1 MKKNSSDFISGFIK
15 RGGFSVFLSTALV
28 KICAALL
35 SIIVV
40 QLLSKDDYGVLSYVL
55 SIYAI
60 AIVVAGFG
68 GNYSLLRFGSIV
80 NSFIKRKQY
89 YYYTQKVGGKY
100 IIIVVIIIVVYS
112 CFLPEG
118 MKNAQSLVIYM
129 CLGLY
134 SFYMLETMRSYFR
147 IVNLNRTYS
156 KLNVYNS
163 VILLLLTVCLTLFFK
178 NYGYITAL
186 ILAPLLTFFLFRKK
200 ISYIQF
206 SNQIEI
212 SKKEYWGYGIHTSV
226 SAIANQ
232 IIFSIAPLLLGI
244 LNEPEHS
251 IASFRVA
258 TIIPFNLLTLRGI
271 LMISDFSYLS
281 RNYMDSNCLKR
292 YYYNYLRVVIP
303 ISFVVFLLLI
313 IYGDFVVEN
322 LFGAQYNDCV
332 YMYKM
337 FMVATFVTY
346 IFRNPLG
353 NILLAVGKAKWNGY
367 NTYAFCFLYI
377 IFSLIF
383 YQYWGAIAIV
393 YGLCATFILSG
404 IVSLFLF
411 YYYIKGLR

>member
-178 NYGYITAL
+178 NYGYITA
-186 ILAPLLTFFLFRKK
+186 T
-200 ISYIQF
+200 
-206 SNQIEI
+206 
-212 SKKEYWGYGIHTSV
+212 
-226 SAIANQ
+226 
-232 IIFSIAPLLLGI
+232 
-244 LNEPEHS
+244 
-251 IASFRVA
+251 
-258 TIIPFNLLTLRGI
+258 TI
-271 LMISDFSYLS
+271 Y
-281 RNYMDSNCLKR
+281 
-292 YYYNYLRVVIP
+292 
-303 ISFVVFLLLI
+303 
-313 IYGDFVVEN
+313 
-322 LFGAQYNDCV
+322 
-332 YMYKM
+332 
-337 FMVATFVTY
+337 
-346 IFRNPLG
+346 
-353 NILLAVGKAKWNGY
+353 
-367 NTYAFCFLYI
+367 
-377 IFSLIF
+377 
-383 YQYWGAIAIV
+383 
-393 YGLCATFILSG
+393 
-404 IVSLFLF
+404 
-411 YYYIKGLR
+411 

>member
-212 SKKEYWGYGIHTSV
+212 SKKNIGDMEYI
-226 SAIANQ
+226 
-232 IIFSIAPLLLGI
+232 
-244 LNEPEHS
+244 
-251 IASFRVA
+251 RV
-258 TIIPFNLLTLRGI
+258 
-271 LMISDFSYLS
+271 
-281 RNYMDSNCLKR
+281 
-292 YYYNYLRVVIP
+292 
-303 ISFVVFLLLI
+303 
-313 IYGDFVVEN
+313 
-322 LFGAQYNDCV
+322 
-332 YMYKM
+332 
-337 FMVATFVTY
+337 
-346 IFRNPLG
+346 
-353 NILLAVGKAKWNGY
+353 
-367 NTYAFCFLYI
+367 
-377 IFSLIF
+377 
-383 YQYWGAIAIV
+383 
-393 YGLCATFILSG
+393 
-404 IVSLFLF
+404 
-411 YYYIKGLR
+411 

>member
-206 SNQIEI
+206 RNQIEI

-244 LNEPEHS
+244 P
-251 IASFRVA
+251 
-258 TIIPFNLLTLRGI
+258 
-271 LMISDFSYLS
+271 
-281 RNYMDSNCLKR
+281 
-292 YYYNYLRVVIP
+292 
-303 ISFVVFLLLI
+303 
-313 IYGDFVVEN
+313 
-322 LFGAQYNDCV
+322 
-332 YMYKM
+332 
-337 FMVATFVTY
+337 
-346 IFRNPLG
+346 
-353 NILLAVGKAKWNGY
+353 
-367 NTYAFCFLYI
+367 
-377 IFSLIF
+377 
-383 YQYWGAIAIV
+383 
-393 YGLCATFILSG
+393 
-404 IVSLFLF
+404 
-411 YYYIKGLR
+411 

>member
-251 IASFRVA
+251 ITRW
-258 TIIPFNLLTLRGI
+258 
-271 LMISDFSYLS
+271 
-281 RNYMDSNCLKR
+281 RN
-292 YYYNYLRVVIP
+292 
-303 ISFVVFLLLI
+303 
-313 IYGDFVVEN
+313 
-322 LFGAQYNDCV
+322 
-332 YMYKM
+332 
-337 FMVATFVTY
+337 
-346 IFRNPLG
+346 
-353 NILLAVGKAKWNGY
+353 
-367 NTYAFCFLYI
+367 
-377 IFSLIF
+377 
-383 YQYWGAIAIV
+383 
-393 YGLCATFILSG
+393 
-404 IVSLFLF
+404 
-411 YYYIKGLR
+411 

>member
-258 TIIPFNLLTLRGI
+258 TIIPFNLLTLPGI

-313 IYGDFVVEN
+313 IYGDFGRES
-322 LFGAQYNDCV
+322 
-332 YMYKM
+332 
-337 FMVATFVTY
+337 
-346 IFRNPLG
+346 I
-353 NILLAVGKAKWNGY
+353 
-367 NTYAFCFLYI
+367 
-377 IFSLIF
+377 
-383 YQYWGAIAIV
+383 WGTI
-393 YGLCATFILSG
+393 
-404 IVSLFLF
+404 
-411 YYYIKGLR
+411 